1 MSQQINLFN
10 PLFRKQG
17 FSFTSATAMLYGAGI
32 AVALMAAVA
41 AYANYELRAAQ
52 AAAQAVDAEYQAVV
66 ARRDALAAAVA
77 ALKPNPELEK
87 EVLALE
93 ATLFSRREVV
103 DTLKSGAIGNTQGFS
118 AYMLAFSRQS
128 LSGLWLT
135 GFDVAGNELAI
146 QGRTLNADLV
156 SKYLVR
162 LNQEKALN
170 GRQFGA
176 MRINRQAAAPVTA
189 AEPAKKGEAAAKEP
203 AAPAANSEL
212 YTEFSI
218 STIALPE
225 SAKAVAKNEPLPV
238 PLLGQVPSGAVL
250 DAPKAPAAG
259 ARK

>member
-32 AVALMAAVA
+32 AVVLMAAVA
-41 AYANYELRAAQ
+41 AYANYELRSAQ
-52 AAAQAVDAEYQAVV
+52 AAAQAVDAEYQAAV
-66 ARRDALAAAVA
+66 AKRDALAAAVA
-77 ALKPNPELEK
+77 ALKPNSELEK

-118 AYMLAFSRQS
+118 EYMLAFSRQS
-128 LSGLWLT
+128 VSGLWLT
-135 GFDVAGNELAI
+135 GFDVVGNELAI

-156 SKYLVR
+156 SKLLVR

-176 MRINRQAAAPVTA
+176 MRINRQAAPPPVA
-189 AEPAKKGEAAAKEP
+189 ADAEKKGEAPAAAAAK
-203 AAPAANSEL
+203 SEL

-218 STIALPE
+218 STIDLPE
-225 SAKAVAKNEPLPV
+225 SAKAVAKNEPPQA
-238 PLLGQVPSGAVL
+238 PLLGQVPAGAVL